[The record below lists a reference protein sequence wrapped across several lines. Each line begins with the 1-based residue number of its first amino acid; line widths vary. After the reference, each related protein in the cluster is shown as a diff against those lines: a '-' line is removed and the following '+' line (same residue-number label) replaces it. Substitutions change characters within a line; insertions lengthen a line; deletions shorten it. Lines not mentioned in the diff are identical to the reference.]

1 MLQIMASNSSE
12 NLFAHKSFTVPSTS
26 RSPAVN
32 SDSNHQATVEVKKKM
47 GESANVQMVCVL
59 SGRSHHG
66 YDFSQKQ
73 GRGRQHRVRSV
84 GSKDQR
90 SGNRATSRNG
100 RSWRRHR
107 FGRNP

>member
-12 NLFAHKSFTVPSTS
+12 NLFAHKSFTVPSTW
-26 RSPAVN
+26 RSPAVS
-32 SDSNHQATVEVKKKM
+32 SDRDHKATGELKKT
-47 GESANVQMVCVL
+47 GESANVEMVCVL

-66 YDFSQKQ
+66 YDLRQKQ
-73 GRGRQHRVRSV
+73 GRGYQHRVRSV

-107 FGRNP
+107 FDRN